1 MPAISKCVRTIAVA
15 FAALTAV
22 MALVASPSPARA
34 ENWPTRPIK
43 IIVPFAAGGAVDLVA
58 RFLQDDMGKALGT
71 TMVVENRAG
80 GAGVPASE
88 ALINAPP
95 DGYTIAIMSSNYASN
110 AIMQPHLPYDTIKD
124 ITPISMVVINT
135 VLILVPADSS
145 IHTLADLVAQAKA
158 KPGTISYGTPGFA
171 TAMQF
176 AGELLRSRAN
186 INILHVPYRGAAP
199 ALNDLLGHQIP
210 VAIMGIGPA
219 LPFIKSGKLRAIAI
233 TTEKR
238 SQALPDVPTVAEAGY
253 PGFHF
258 GEWFAMIA
266 PKGLPPDVAKK
277 IHDAFVKAI
286 ETPAVKAK
294 IEKIGLDPTSST
306 PEELHKFLV
315 SETERIRQIAVEAK
329 MLGRKK

>member
-306 PEELHKFLV
+306 PEELQKFLV

-329 MLGRKK
+329 MLGQKK